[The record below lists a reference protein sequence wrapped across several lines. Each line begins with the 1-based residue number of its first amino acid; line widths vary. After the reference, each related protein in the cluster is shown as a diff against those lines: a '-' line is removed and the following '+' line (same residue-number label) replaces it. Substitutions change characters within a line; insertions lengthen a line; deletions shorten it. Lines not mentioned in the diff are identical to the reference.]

1 MIFRIL
7 EDEAENVII
16 FGDDLGHFQIDPV
29 THEVNKNTEVVEIP
43 GWDKQVVKGTTITW
57 TKLIG
62 YTCLQI
68 EYSKDQATKKY
79 VTAGLIVPPSPQE
92 QWLIKDGRIYEWVLE
107 PKDWQRVFSGEL
119 VDTHS
124 RTVDVIAEDIST
136 PQKMAIYLEKTAANL
151 SQPLRDLILWIL
163 AERGGKMERNRL
175 RMFTG
180 RDYAVLD
187 PLLEELAREGKIKMT
202 AGKQGD
208 LISLTER

>member
-1 MIFRIL
+1 M
-7 EDEAENVII
+7 
-16 FGDDLGHFQIDPV
+16 
-29 THEVNKNTEVVEIP
+29 
-43 GWDKQVVKGTTITW
+43 KGATITW

-68 EYSKDQATKKY
+68 EYSKNQATKKY
-79 VTAGLIVPPSPQE
+79 VTTGLIVPPSPQE

-124 RTVDVIAEDIST
+124 GTIGVIAEDIST
-136 PQKMAIYLEKTAANL
+136 PQNMAIYLEKTAANL

-163 AERGGKMERNRL
+163 AERGRKMERNRL

-180 RDYAVLD
+180 RDYAILN
-187 PLLEELAREGKIKMT
+187 PILEELIREGRIRIDSKDIVS
-202 AGKQGD
+202 
-208 LISLTER
+208 LI